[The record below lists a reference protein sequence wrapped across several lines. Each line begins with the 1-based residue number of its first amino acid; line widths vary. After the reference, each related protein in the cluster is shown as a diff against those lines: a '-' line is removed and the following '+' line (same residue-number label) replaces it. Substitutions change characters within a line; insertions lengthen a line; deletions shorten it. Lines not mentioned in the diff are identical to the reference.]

1 MDFYNTSLEFSTRG
15 NADIVEITDEVG
27 ELLLSSGFTSGLVN
41 IFVPG
46 ATGGITTLEHE
57 PGVCQDFRE
66 LFDDLAPPDKDY
78 HHNRRQVD
86 SNGHSHVRAA
96 LLGPLSP
103 CLSGTEGYCSA
114 RGSRSSFWISMRSRA
129 SVASWLPSWGNETA

>member
-1 MDFYNTSLEFSTRG
+1 MDFFNTSLEFSTRG

-66 LFDDLAPPDKDY
+66 LFDALAPPDKDY

-96 LLGPLSP
+96 LLGPSLTLP
-103 CLSGTEGYCSA
+103 FRDGRLLLGTWQQIVFLDFDEIA
-114 RGSRSSFWISMRSRA
+114 RERRIMVTFLG
-129 SVASWLPSWGNETA
+129 E

>member
-27 ELLLSSGFTSGLVN
+27 QLLAQSGFTSGLVN

-46 ATGGITTLEHE
+46 AT
-57 PGVCQDFRE
+57 CKDFRE
-66 LFDDLAPPDKDY
+66 LFDALAPPDKDY

-96 LLGPLSP
+96 LLGPSLTLP
-103 CLSGTEGYCSA
+103 FRDGRLLLGTWQQIVFLDFDEIA
-114 RGSRSSFWISMRSRA
+114 RDRRIMVTFLG
-129 SVASWLPSWGNETA
+129 E

>member
-15 NADIVEITDEVG
+15 NADIVEITDEVR

-46 ATGGITTLEHE
+46 ATGGVTTLEHE

-66 LFDDLAPPDKDY
+66 LFDALAPPGKDY

-96 LLGPLSP
+96 LLGPSLTLP
-103 CLSGTEGYCSA
+103 FRDGKLLLGTWQQIVFLDFDEIA
-114 RGSRSSFWISMRSRA
+114 RERRIMVTFLG
-129 SVASWLPSWGNETA
+129 E

>member
-27 ELLLSSGFTSGLVN
+27 QLLAQSGFTSGLVN

-46 ATGGITTLEHE
+46 ATGGVTTLEHE
-57 PGVCQDFRE
+57 PGVCKDFRE
-66 LFDDLAPPDKDY
+66 LFDALAPPDKDY

-96 LLGPLSP
+96 LLGPSLTLP
-103 CLSGTEGYCSA
+103 FRDGRLLLGTWQQIVFLDFDEIA
-114 RGSRSSFWISMRSRA
+114 RDRRIMVTFLG
-129 SVASWLPSWGNETA
+129 E

>member
-96 LLGPLSP
+96 LLGPSLTLP
-103 CLSGTEGYCSA
+103 FRDGRLLLGTWQQVVFLDFDEIA
-114 RGSRSSFWISMRSRA
+114 RERRIMVTFLG
-129 SVASWLPSWGNETA
+129 E

>member
-1 MDFYNTSLEFSTRG
+1 MDFFNTSLEFSTRG

-96 LLGPLSP
+96 LLGPSLTLP
-103 CLSGTEGYCSA
+103 FRDGRLLLGTWQQVVFLDFDEIA
-114 RGSRSSFWISMRSRA
+114 RERRIMVTFLG
-129 SVASWLPSWGNETA
+129 E